1 MRFLGGKTSL
11 LIYLCVAMVDPWW
24 PLKEAFNGRHPL
36 RKLSTIHLIDFYR
49 RINQKYYQDREKRR
63 RQVGSG
69 GRQRHHQVWQQH
81 HQGQQRTHSASAG
94 TSPSQASS
102 HGGPPR
108 DIVHDR
114 YVVGRLIG
122 KGSFGQ
128 VVVAYDVL
136 TDTSV
141 VSILRGHFPPW

>member
-1 MRFLGGKTSL
+1 MGQQ
-11 LIYLCVAMVDPWW
+11 
-24 PLKEAFNGRHPL
+24 PL

-49 RINQKYYQDREKRR
+49 RINHKYYQDRDRDARR
-63 RQVGSG
+63 RRERSTW
-69 GRQRHHQVWQQH
+69 HQHQQH
-81 HQGQQRTHSASAG
+81 QQQQRIPSAG

-122 KGSFGQ
+122 KGSFAQ
-128 VVVAYDVL
+128 VMVAYDVL
-136 TDTSV
+136 TDTNV
-141 VSILRGHFPPW
+141 VSTLGG